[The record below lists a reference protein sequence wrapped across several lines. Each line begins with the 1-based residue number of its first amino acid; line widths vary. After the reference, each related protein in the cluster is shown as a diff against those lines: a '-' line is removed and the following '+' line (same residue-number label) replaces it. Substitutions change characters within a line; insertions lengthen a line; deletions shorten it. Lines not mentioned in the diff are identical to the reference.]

1 MFEYSS
7 INSNTHGLGG
17 LGPSQLM
24 CIGVNTKAPKQALR
38 DGKKYVSQDGF
49 IHIDGSYPSL

>member
-1 MFEYSS
+1 
-7 INSNTHGLGG
+7 
-17 LGPSQLM
+17 M

-49 IHIDGSYPSL
+49 IHIAGSYPSL